1 MSQMAALVPGASS
14 SIRSATTDPDPSAKA
29 TRICRGRC
37 SLVIR
42 SPIYEQVKEHDM
54 RRVIPGAQTASGR
67 PISGA
72 VISNGFVF
80 VSGQSF
86 IEGGDIE
93 AQTRGVID
101 KIAELL
107 DEAGTDLSHAVRNTI
122 YMSDLSLRDRMS
134 AVYREYWP
142 VEFPAR
148 SVVGCDLGS
157 PDCLVEIECTA
168 VLPTT

>member
-1 MSQMAALVPGASS
+1 
-14 SIRSATTDPDPSAKA
+14 
-29 TRICRGRC
+29 
-37 SLVIR
+37 
-42 SPIYEQVKEHDM
+42 M

-72 VISNGFVF
+72 VISSGFVF

-86 IEGGDIE
+86 VEGADIE

-101 KIAELL
+101 KIAGLL
-107 DEAGTDLSHAVRNTI
+107 EDAGTDLAHAVRCTV
-122 YMSDLSLRDRMS
+122 YMSDLALRDRMS
-134 AVYREYWP
+134 SVYREFFP

-148 SVVGCDLGS
+148 AVVGCDLGS

-168 VLPTT
+168 VLPDAVER